1 MESPCR
7 TITLE
12 KNGTSLE
19 PVHYSVQGKEIL
31 QIFKENFQ
39 KEDPVLFLDG
49 TLEKEGIAFYF

>member
-39 KEDPVLFLDG
+39 KEDPVLF
-49 TLEKEGIAFYF
+49 